1 MTYDHSATIGQ
12 FLDAAAAKR
21 PTPGGGAVTALAGA
35 LAAAMGEMV
44 VNYSVGKKGLEEFQ
58 GELQPALR
66 ELNTARQLLLRL
78 MAEDQAAYQALA
90 EARRLPEG
98 SPERTKQFPEALRAS
113 IAAPQAM
120 AATGVAI
127 LGVCERIINFVN
139 YHLLSDLAVAAD
151 LAMATTRCAIYS
163 VRVNLPDV
171 PDPGERQEI
180 ESTVGQ
186 VLIHAAMLIQQVAP
200 RIWSRH
206 GEGP

>member
-1 MTYDHSATIGQ
+1 MTYDQTATIAQ

-44 VNYSVGKKGLEEFQ
+44 VNYSLGKKGLEEFQ
-58 GELQPALR
+58 DELQPALR
-66 ELNTARQLLLRL
+66 ELNTARQVLLRL
-78 MAEDQAAYQALA
+78 MEEDQAAYAALA
-90 EARRLPEG
+90 EARKLPEG
-98 SPERTKQFPEALRAS
+98 SPERTKRFPEALRAS

-163 VRVNLPDV
+163 VRVNLPDIS
-171 PDPGERQEI
+171 DPGERQEI

>member
-1 MTYDHSATIGQ
+1 MTCDPSVTIEQ
-12 FLDAAAAKR
+12 CLDAAAARK

-44 VNYSVGKKGLEEFQ
+44 VNYSVGKKGLEAYEDQ
-58 GELQPALR
+58 LRPALR
-66 ELNTARQLLLRL
+66 ELGNARQVLLKL
-78 MAEDQAAYQALA
+78 MVEDQAAYQALA
-90 EARRLPEG
+90 DARKLPQG
-98 SPERTKQFPEALRAS
+98 SPERARRFPEALKAS

-120 AATGVAI
+120 AATAVAI

-171 PDPGERQEI
+171 EDPSQRQQI
-180 ESTVGQ
+180 EG
-186 VLIHAAMLIQQVAP
+186 
-200 RIWSRH
+200 
-206 GEGP
+206 

>member
-1 MTYDHSATIGQ
+1 
-12 FLDAAAAKR
+12 
-21 PTPGGGAVTALAGA
+21 
-35 LAAAMGEMV
+35 
-44 VNYSVGKKGLEEFQ
+44 
-58 GELQPALR
+58 
-66 ELNTARQLLLRL
+66 
-78 MAEDQAAYQALA
+78 
-90 EARRLPEG
+90 
-98 SPERTKQFPEALRAS
+98 
-113 IAAPQAM
+113 M

-163 VRVNLPDV
+163 VRVNLPHV

-200 RIWSRH
+200 RIWMRH
-206 GEGP
+206 GEGA

>member
-1 MTYDHSATIGQ
+1 MTYDQSVTIEQ
-12 FLDAAAAKR
+12 FLDAAAAKK

-44 VNYSVGKKGLEEFQ
+44 VNYSVGKKGLEAFE

-66 ELNTARQLLLRL
+66 ELNNARGVLLKL
-78 MAEDQAAYQALA
+78 MVEDQSAYQALA
-90 EARRLPEG
+90 DARKLPEG
-98 SPERTKQFPEALRAS
+98 SPERARRFPEALKAS

-120 AATGVAI
+120 AATAVAI

-151 LAMATTRCAIYS
+151 LAMATTSCAIYS

-171 PDPGERQEI
+171 SNPSERQEI

-200 RIWSRH
+200 RIWTRH
-206 GEGP
+206 EEGA